1 MRAGSLD
8 HVITIQ
14 RFTNTVDDYGTPV
27 ETWAD
32 LVTLRAQIIQAG
44 TEEYIRSSG
53 AADVSVVVFR
63 THHFDGVTTADRV
76 LYQGSIHNIKETKPL
91 GRQQGLELRTQ
102 MLGAM
107 AS

>member
-14 RFTNTVDDYGTPV
+14 RFNSSVDEYGTPV

-44 TEEYIRSSG
+44 TEEFIRASG
-53 AADVSVVVFR
+53 ATDVSVVVFR
-63 THHFDGVTTADRV
+63 THYFDGITTADRV
-76 LYQGSIHNIKETKPL
+76 IYQDGIHNIKETKPL
-91 GRQQGLELRTQ
+91 GRRQGLELRTQ
-102 MLGAM
+102 MIGAM